1 VYGLL
6 ERGLSCSRADKLEEA
21 WALRRAENPKG

>member
-6 ERGLSCSRADKLEEA
+6 ERGFCSRADKLEEA